1 MLVGGGLLP
10 GGTGEWGGVVPPR
23 PHQPQLKGSRLK
35 ATPSLSPRAECRFG
49 NLLETLLEAFWK
61 PFRNLFWVAEVAG
74 NWLETFLK
82 PFRNLFS
89 GFDVSETFFQRCGVG
104 AFGSPRGKAAR
115 PRELRN
121 FPRVVAGGLAWP
133 NTARPL
139 IRSHREGSAI
149 KTVGRAGAGLGW
161 SRLWTRRPSAVES
174 KSAKSA
180 YLLRRFLVAILAQAL
195 SVTFFTAL
203 CRSSRRVL
211 RPWGHTTKALAALAL
226 VPRLRE
232 SDGTRTGPLG
242 V

>member
-1 MLVGGGLLP
+1 MSVLSSVLLP
-10 GGTGEWGGVVPPR
+10 AQLGGTFGQSAWNSKAFGQCRR
-23 PHQPQLKGSRLK
+23 PFLHLEAAWVQAAKLLAARLQVAGCRAAGCRVAGCKGWATGCRVDLGSSRK
-35 ATPSLSPRAECRFG
+35 GA
-49 NLLETLLEAFWK
+49 ETLYCCI
-61 PFRNLFWVAEVAG
+61 FRF
-74 NWLETFLK
+74 K
-82 PFRNLFS
+82 IH
-89 GFDVSETFFQRCGVG
+89 
-104 AFGSPRGKAAR
+104 
-115 PRELRN
+115 
-121 FPRVVAGGLAWP
+121 RVVAGGLAWP